1 MKPVFTASAVS
12 CVIKDLN
19 FYSIQ
24 YVNVF
29 ITQLFVMKQYFV
41 YDFFSSP
48 SILTCSIRSY
58 KNLFR
63 PQCFEAWWL
72 EAFMKVKIVKTMKI
86 ISQTTYHLYLNEIV
100 LLLSLLN
107 S

>member
-19 FYSIQ
+19 FYSTQ

-41 YDFFSSP
+41 YDFLVLHPFLH
-48 SILTCSIRSY
+48 IVLGL

-100 LLLSLLN
+100 LLLSFFN